1 MKDQLINDIFTNYKR
16 NYAHLIMKNKVNDAL
31 SLLVDNDKANE
42 DNFSLEV
49 IKRSRDVT
57 SSEALYINY
66 VNFIYSLL
74 TKNEKE
80 IIYNDYIRTDVNTFW
95 YLSKYSRSTYYRNK
109 NKAINNFLSLYES
122 NDKKL

>member
-1 MKDQLINDIFTNYKR
+1 MKDQLVNEIFTAYKR
-16 NYAHLIMKNKVNDAL
+16 NYAHLIMKNKVKDAV
-31 SLLVDNDKANE
+31 SLLSDNDLANR
-42 DNFSLEV
+42 DNFSTEV
-49 IKRSRDVT
+49 IKKSQDVT
-57 SSEALYINY
+57 STEGLYINY
-66 VNFIYSLL
+66 VNYIYSLL
-74 TKNEKE
+74 TKNDKE